1 MKAFLYI
8 FLILLVFIAGIWILN
23 SFGVVSVKAWGEGL
37 ITSTP
42 FLKEYVTT
50 NEKYTQVSSTLDQLN
65 KEIEEIK
72 EERDNL
78 QRQYRV
84 AEKTI
89 EEQGTRIE
97 ELEGELAVLS
107 DNKLSKEERI
117 NKLVEIYEE
126 MDPESAAEIFLSL
139 DDDMVIDILTNLKAE
154 KAAEILTS
162 LPAEEAARYSKAI
175 Q

>member
-50 NEKYTQVSSTLDQLN
+50 NEEYTQVSSNLDELN
-65 KEIEEIK
+65 KEIEVIE

-78 QRQYRV
+78 QRQYRA

-89 EEQGTRIE
+89 EEQGNSIE
-97 ELEGELAVLS
+97 QLEDELAVLS
-107 DNKLSKEERI
+107 DNKLSEEERI
-117 NKLVEIYEE
+117 DKLVKIYGE
-126 MDPESAAEIFLSL
+126 MDAKNAAQIFLSL
-139 DDDMVIDILTNLKAE
+139 DDDMVIDILTNLKE
-154 KAAEILTS
+154 GKAAEIFTS

>member
-50 NEKYTQVSSTLDQLN
+50 NEAYNQVSSNLDVLRQ
-65 KEIEEIK
+65 EIEETE

-78 QRQYRV
+78 QRQYRS
-84 AEKTI
+84 AEQTI
-89 EEQGTRIE
+89 EEQGDRIKQ
-97 ELEGELAVLS
+97 LEDELAVLK
-107 DNKLSKEERI
+107 DNKLNEEERI
-117 NKLVEIYEE
+117 NKLVKIYGE
-126 MDPESAAEIFLSL
+126 MDAENAAEIFLSL
-139 DDDMVIDILTNLKAE
+139 DDDMVIDILTNLKE
-154 KAAEILTS
+154 GKAAEILTS
-162 LPAEEAARYSKAI
+162 LPAEEAARYSNAI
-175 Q
+175 E